1 MNVGV
6 DSSGWI
12 EFFVDGPNAKWFEEA
27 IHDASDLVVPYI
39 TVLEVYRYV
48 LRQRGRQDAL
58 EAAATMRQ
66 GRVVDLDEGLA
77 IEAAE
82 LGASLKLPLADSVT
96 RVPAQSL
103 FEYLE
108 GGETLDEFLC
118 QFPSVRREQ
127 AVAAIELARES
138 VLADARPA

>member
-1 MNVGV
+1 MNVVV

-12 EFFVDGPNAKWFEEA
+12 EFFVDGPDGTWFAQA
-27 IHDASDLVVPYI
+27 IRDASELIVPSI

-58 EAAATMRQ
+58 QAATTMRQ

-82 LGASLKLPLADSVT
+82 LGVSLKLPLADSVIYAT
-96 RVPAQSL
+96 TLATEAELWTQDAD
-103 FEYLE
+103 FEGLE
-108 GGETLDEFLC
+108 F
-118 QFPSVRREQ
+118 VRFRAKRQ
-127 AVAAIELARES
+127 A
-138 VLADARPA
+138 P